1 MSDLNVWSNVK
12 VAVQSAIAAP
22 KIIES
27 ITKANPAVAEIE
39 AHGYSAGDL
48 LLVKVSGGMRE
59 LNYRVLEVLA
69 APSVDTVSLR
79 GIDSTGFSDF
89 VAGTV
94 ERLTL
99 GAECSTLQDFAPSG
113 GEAAGIPVETIHTD
127 DTFEIPGRRTP
138 LVITSTS
145 LWQTADPALVAL
157 NGFDARKTPGAVEV
171 TFATGNRM
179 LFAAYASASLAPG
192 GAAGGLVTT
201 PVSLRLR
208 GLITNYPN

>member
-12 VAVQSAIAAP
+12 VAVQSAIGSP
-22 KIIES
+22 KTISAIS
-27 ITKANPAVAEIE
+27 KANPAVATST
-39 AHGYSAGDL
+39 AHGLVQGDIVL
-48 LLVKVSGGMRE
+48 LKVSGGMRE
-59 LNYRVLEVLA
+59 LNYRVVEVLA
-69 APSVDTVSLR
+69 APSADTFSLR

-89 VAGTV
+89 VAGTA
-94 ERLTL
+94 EELTL
-99 GAECSTLQDFAPSG
+99 GSECSTLQDFAPSG

-127 DTFEIPGRRTP
+127 DTFEIPGRRSP
-138 LVITSTS
+138 LVIASTS

-208 GLITNYPN
+208 GLITNYLN